1 MKMFFSHSVRIA
13 FHHADPAGVVF
24 FGKLFEIAH
33 GVYEEAAASHKSGK
47 GFSNWFQNKKF
58 AFPIRNAEAD
68 YLAPIRAGEVL
79 TARVYV
85 EGVSESSWV
94 LRCDFT
100 QGRKVLAMVKTVHV
114 CVAKATGAKAPLP
127 ASIRKFLK

>member
-33 GVYEEAAASHKSGK
+33 GVYEEAAASRKSAE
-47 GFSNWFQNKKF
+47 GFAVWFQNQDF
-58 AFPIRNAEAD
+58 AFPIRHAEAD
-68 YLAPIRAGEVL
+68 YLAPMHAGEVL
-79 TARVYV
+79 TARIFV
-85 EGVSESSWV
+85 ESVSESSWV

-100 QGRKVLAMVKTVHV
+100 KGRKVLAVVKTVHV
-114 CVAKATGAKAPLP
+114 CVAKATGVKAPLP